1 MIASV
6 HHGTANHA
14 RGFISLLSGR
24 EKSAH
29 LPKCGTPNL

>member
-1 MIASV
+1 MIAPV

-24 EKSAH
+24 EKSVH
-29 LPKCGTPNL
+29 FHKCGTPNL